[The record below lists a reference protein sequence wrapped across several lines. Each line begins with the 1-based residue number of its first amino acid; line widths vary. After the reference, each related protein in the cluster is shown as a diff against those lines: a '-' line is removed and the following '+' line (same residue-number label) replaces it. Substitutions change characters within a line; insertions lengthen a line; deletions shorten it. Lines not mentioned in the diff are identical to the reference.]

1 MVEATP
7 DMAKYCFAVISSELK
22 KEAIPKAPQS
32 IPDDPC
38 PVFVSLKTVDGALRG
53 CIGTFSA
60 EPLREQLKNY
70 AIAAACED
78 SRFPPVELSE
88 LPSLSC
94 TVYVLHS
101 FEKADD
107 WKDWAIGMHGIRIR
121 YKSYSATFL
130 PSVMS
135 EEGWNH
141 EQTLRHLLR
150 KAGYGGAVTEAV
162 LDKVALTRYQ
172 ESKASIDFLSIAAG
186 D

>member
-7 DMAKYCFAVISSELK
+7 EMAKYCFAVISSQLK
-22 KEAIPKAPQS
+22 REAIPTVPQS
-32 IPDDPC
+32 IPNEPC
-38 PVFVSLKTVDGALRG
+38 PVFVSLKTIDGALRG
-53 CIGTFSA
+53 CIGTFTA
-60 EPLREQLKNY
+60 DPLHEQLKNY

-78 SRFPPVELSE
+78 SRFNPVELSE

-101 FEKADD
+101 FEKAAD
-107 WKDWAIGMHGIRIR
+107 WKDWVIGVHGIRIT

-150 KAGYGGAVTEAV
+150 KAGYGGDVTESV
-162 LDKVALTRYQ
+162 LDKVYVTRYQ
-172 ESKASIDFLSIAAG
+172 ESKASIDFLSIVPG
-186 D
+186 N